1 MHKMV
6 EITER
11 EEGAQVGMKC
21 PLCSQLVSHQMR
33 DLTNSELYH
42 CRNCELIFK
51 NPKVH
56 PSQSEEAER
65 YLEHNNDESSKGYV
79 DFLNKAVK
87 PTRNFMEPGMEGLDY
102 GCGPNPVLSQI
113 ITEAGFTCANY
124 DPIFFPELPD
134 ERMDFIFATEC
145 FEHFFDSIKEMRL
158 ITALL
163 RPGGILTIMTNR
175 WRELDKVADWWYVR
189 DKTHVVFYHQ
199 KSFEYIC
206 KTFGYSVL
214 FDDGESVLVLQK
226 DVVANR

>member
-1 MHKMV
+1 MV
-6 EITER
+6 ELTESAVDKLAGV
-11 EEGAQVGMKC
+11 EC
-21 PLCSQLVSHQMR
+21 PLCFQGVHQQLR
-33 DLTNSELYH
+33 GPLNIELYH
-42 CRNCELIFK
+42 CDNCELIFK
-51 NPKVH
+51 NKEDR
-56 PSQSEEAER
+56 PSQTEETER

-79 DFLNKAVK
+79 DFLKKAVQ
-87 PTRNFMEPGMEGLDY
+87 PALNFMEAGMEGLDF

-113 ITEAGFTCANY
+113 VNEAGFSCANY
-124 DPIFFPELPD
+124 DPLFFPELPD

-145 FEHFFDSIKEMRL
+145 FEHFFHPNKEMRL

-175 WRELDKVADWWYVR
+175 WRELEKVADWWYVR

-199 KSFEYIC
+199 KSFEYLC

-226 DVVANR
+226 EVVASR